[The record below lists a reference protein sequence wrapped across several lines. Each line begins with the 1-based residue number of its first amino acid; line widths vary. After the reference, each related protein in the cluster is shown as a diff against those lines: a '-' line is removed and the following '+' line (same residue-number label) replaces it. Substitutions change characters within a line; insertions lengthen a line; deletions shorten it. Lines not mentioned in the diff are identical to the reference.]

1 MTATVTEILLWLFVI
16 NLGTAFGA
24 GIYEQRIVVPQW
36 FSRSQEAGWRVNTD
50 AIRRADTGLRFWVY
64 ISTVPLTLLTLASLV
79 VAWQLQGPV
88 QEWWLGA
95 AAIALLERIGTFSYF
110 IPTALKLM
118 HAETLAESKAAAM
131 ASQWMRLNLIR
142 SALDFAAWLA
152 ALKALSLS
160 NTFGS

>member
-36 FSRSQEAGWRVNTD
+36 FSRSQETGWRVDSD

-64 ISTVPLTLLTLASLV
+64 VSTVPLTLPTLASLL

-95 AAIALLERIGTFSYF
+95 AALALLERIGTFFYF

-131 ASQWMRLNLIR
+131 ASQWMRLNLMR

-152 ALKALSLS
+152 ALKALSLF
-160 NTFGS
+160 NTFGV